1 MVHPV
6 QSVIESLYAAGRCPR
21 LHVNATHAA
30 VVCPEE
36 IRHQWKERLII
47 DLDSSYPLD
56 LTFGQTGLAANLSF
70 GGTVTR
76 CTFPWEA
83 IYVVMDRATGRGIVL
98 DRHVPES
105 VRRQSGASAPAV
117 RMDPEPETESTPE
130 RPDLRAV
137 ADEPASPRRQ
147 APRPPG
153 PASPPRPASPSRAR
167 REARHRRVAGQE
179 APRRLP
185 RDRRR
190 RLTRQDSHPPM
201 KIAGLVVSLLAS
213 SSARCGCSTCAPPP
227 RGGLRAQDRH
237 HPRRGRR
244 PARRR
249 RQNLLDQLR
258 LQCVKEKR
266 KLLQLRGKIVYAR
279 QAKCIMAATTLGAA
293 ETCG

>member
-117 RMDPEPETESTPE
+117 RMEPEPEPESTPE

-137 ADEPASPRRQ
+137 ADEPVTPVGKPEAARASEPDKAGDAEPAPAEKPATDESQVKKRR
-147 APRPPG
+147 A
-153 PASPPRPASPSRAR
+153 AF
-167 REARHRRVAGQE
+167 RVI
-179 APRRLP
+179 
-185 RDRRR
+185 D
-190 RLTRQDSHPPM
+190 
-201 KIAGLVVSLLAS
+201 
-213 SSARCGCSTCAPPP
+213 
-227 RGGLRAQDRH
+227 GG
-237 HPRRGRR
+237 G
-244 PARRR
+244 
-249 RQNLLDQLR
+249 
-258 LQCVKEKR
+258 
-266 KLLQLRGKIVYAR
+266 
-279 QAKCIMAATTLGAA
+279 
-293 ETCG
+293 

>member
-21 LHVNATHAA
+21 LHVNATHAS

-47 DLDSSYPLD
+47 DLDSSYPLE

-105 VRRQSGASAPAV
+105 VRRQTGAPATAA
-117 RMDPEPETESTPE
+117 RLDSEPEPTTDS

-137 ADEPASPRRQ
+137 VAEPSPTASESPTSPTAPAAPAEAASAEKPATDETQVKKRR
-147 APRPPG
+147 A
-153 PASPPRPASPSRAR
+153 AF
-167 REARHRRVAGQE
+167 RVI
-179 APRRLP
+179 
-185 RDRRR
+185 D
-190 RLTRQDSHPPM
+190 
-201 KIAGLVVSLLAS
+201 
-213 SSARCGCSTCAPPP
+213 
-227 RGGLRAQDRH
+227 GG
-237 HPRRGRR
+237 G
-244 PARRR
+244 
-249 RQNLLDQLR
+249 
-258 LQCVKEKR
+258 
-266 KLLQLRGKIVYAR
+266 
-279 QAKCIMAATTLGAA
+279 
-293 ETCG
+293 

>member
-21 LHVNATHAA
+21 LHVNATHAS

-36 IRHQWKERLII
+36 IRQQWKERLII

-105 VRRQSGASAPAV
+105 VRRQTGAPTAAG
-117 RMDPEPETESTPE
+117 RLDGEPEAAGES

-137 ADEPASPRRQ
+137 GGETSPLTPIPTPVPA
-147 APRPPG
+147 AAA
-153 PASPPRPASPSRAR
+153 ASS
-167 REARHRRVAGQE
+167 
-179 APRRLP
+179 
-185 RDRRR
+185 
-190 RLTRQDSHPPM
+190 
-201 KIAGLVVSLLAS
+201 AS
-213 SSARCGCSTCAPPP
+213 SSAAEAIPDKPTTDESQVKKRRAAF
-227 RGGLRAQDRH
+227 RVIDGG
-237 HPRRGRR
+237 G
-244 PARRR
+244 
-249 RQNLLDQLR
+249 
-258 LQCVKEKR
+258 
-266 KLLQLRGKIVYAR
+266 
-279 QAKCIMAATTLGAA
+279 
-293 ETCG
+293 

>member
-56 LTFGQTGLAANLSF
+56 LTFSANGIAANLSF

-105 VRRQSGASAPAV
+105 VRRQSGTSAPAV
-117 RMDPEPETESTPE
+117 RMDEPEPEPTPE

-137 ADEPASPRRQ
+137 ADVPATTPAARTAEAEPGKAEPARASEPEAAPAEKPATDESQVKKRR
-147 APRPPG
+147 A
-153 PASPPRPASPSRAR
+153 AF
-167 REARHRRVAGQE
+167 RVI
-179 APRRLP
+179 
-185 RDRRR
+185 D
-190 RLTRQDSHPPM
+190 
-201 KIAGLVVSLLAS
+201 
-213 SSARCGCSTCAPPP
+213 
-227 RGGLRAQDRH
+227 GG
-237 HPRRGRR
+237 G
-244 PARRR
+244 
-249 RQNLLDQLR
+249 
-258 LQCVKEKR
+258 
-266 KLLQLRGKIVYAR
+266 
-279 QAKCIMAATTLGAA
+279 
-293 ETCG
+293 

>member
-21 LHVNATHAA
+21 LHVNATHAS

-36 IRHQWKERLII
+36 IRQQWKERLII

-105 VRRQSGASAPAV
+105 VRRQTGAPAAA
-117 RMDPEPETESTPE
+117 RLDGEPEVAGES

-137 ADEPASPRRQ
+137 GGETSPLTPIPTPVPA
-147 APRPPG
+147 AAA
-153 PASPPRPASPSRAR
+153 ASS
-167 REARHRRVAGQE
+167 G
-179 APRRLP
+179 
-185 RDRRR
+185 
-190 RLTRQDSHPPM
+190 
-201 KIAGLVVSLLAS
+201 S
-213 SSARCGCSTCAPPP
+213 SSAAEAIPDKPTTDESQVKKRRAAF
-227 RGGLRAQDRH
+227 RVIDGG
-237 HPRRGRR
+237 G
-244 PARRR
+244 
-249 RQNLLDQLR
+249 
-258 LQCVKEKR
+258 
-266 KLLQLRGKIVYAR
+266 
-279 QAKCIMAATTLGAA
+279 
-293 ETCG
+293 

>member
-70 GGTVTR
+70 GGMVSR
-76 CTFPWEA
+76 CTFPWES

-105 VRRQSGASAPAV
+105 VRRQSGTPAPAAA
-117 RMDPEPETESTPE
+117 RLDGEPEPAAES

-137 ADEPASPRRQ
+137 STETTPAEPVPAAA
-147 APRPPG
+147 AP
-153 PASPPRPASPSRAR
+153 A
-167 REARHRRVAGQE
+167 E
-179 APRRLP
+179 APAPADKPATDETQVKKRRAAF
-185 RDRRR
+185 RVID
-190 RLTRQDSHPPM
+190 
-201 KIAGLVVSLLAS
+201 
-213 SSARCGCSTCAPPP
+213 
-227 RGGLRAQDRH
+227 GG
-237 HPRRGRR
+237 G
-244 PARRR
+244 
-249 RQNLLDQLR
+249 
-258 LQCVKEKR
+258 
-266 KLLQLRGKIVYAR
+266 
-279 QAKCIMAATTLGAA
+279 
-293 ETCG
+293 